1 MSHQFTIDGI
11 EEVFRDDVLRLIANL
26 RRQLEHLREKPD
38 DPTSIEDVR
47 ATGHSLKGTS
57 SLVGLICLSR
67 CGAVIERMAEV
78 ASTFATSEPSQA
90 VAVFSFLGDSLPIVE
105 RLLEASLERSTVQVQ
120 EALFREVCA
129 VFPVQLQGY
138 FEGFVQPLPASG
150 ASAEP
155 AAPAGE
161 RSEEDEFARELAE
174 VFALELQEQLENV
187 PGELELLANF
197 DTRPMASR
205 QLNRIF
211 HTIKGSAAMV
221 GLSELSE
228 TAKRFEKLFGDPDR
242 LSLEVLE
249 QAQPDM
255 EIIYSTAS
263 LPAPDVAMAFR
274 KAAEAAAP
282 GQAELDRELLEA
294 FSIEAQEAIERT
306 EQLLLELERQ
316 PEDTEVLQALFR
328 EFHTLKGASR
338 AVGLDAAG
346 EQLHLGESLL
356 ESVVEGEV
364 AVDPGKLVDFLFR
377 LTDSVVALINRS
389 RGVEDPRRQIMSN
402 VEDAVAGLCA
412 PAEGAPVVAPVAPA
426 APEIGAPLAKIPVAE
441 VPVEMAAAPVA
452 EPAAPAVAE
461 AEAGVVRV
469 QAGRLDALLNQVGQL
484 VVTRTRM
491 DQKIHS
497 FADLRG
503 RLDYCRTRL
512 ADTIEGFQKRF
523 EFTIGDSNPMAA
535 QLSDAAGTESGP
547 GSATARGRADEYFTD
562 LEFDKY
568 DDFNILARSVI
579 ELATDTGEV
588 ANQLDQFVEA
598 LGEEVRQFSKITSS
612 LQRQITGLRLVP
624 IDVVFRRLLRPVR
637 DAARQEGKLVRLEV
651 QGGDVQLDRAVVEGL
666 YPPLLHIV
674 RNCVSH
680 GIELPGVR
688 EVRGKPHTGTIRVA
702 ATARHNSVTL
712 TVVDDGAGIDF
723 LKIEKKARH
732 LGLLESD
739 APATREQLLSFI
751 FRSGFSTQEA
761 VTDLAGRGVG
771 MDVVA
776 RQVAALNGSLLV
788 DSQDGL
794 GTSMRLA
801 LPVTTSIDEVLILEA
816 GAQVYALPVDF
827 VERVVA
833 VGEGDV
839 VSEGDRSMLTVG
851 DELVQAIYLA
861 PLVREALPE
870 GNAVAVVLRAGER
883 AMALIV
889 DHVRAQ
895 QEVVIRPLSRLLGA
909 HPFLSGA
916 TISGAGAVIFV
927 LHVGRL
933 FEILG
938 YTAEQFVEEAVQG
951 PVVST
956 ELEEAAK
963 TILVVDDSISVRK
976 LATRFLESDGFEVEV
991 AIDGLDALEKLGQKK
1006 YRAVVT
1012 DLEMP
1017 RMNGYDLC
1025 EAIRSMPALRNLPII
1040 VCTSRASDKHRRRAA
1055 DAGAD
1060 GYITK
1065 PFSKEEIVAEIMRVT
1080 EWRGSGAKGA
1090 TGTAS

>member
-26 RRQLEHLREKPD
+26 RRQLEQLREKPD
-38 DPTSIEDVR
+38 DSVAIEDVR

-57 SLVGLICLSR
+57 SLVGLVCLSR

-78 ASTFATSEPSQA
+78 ASTFATAEPAQA
-90 VAVFSFLGDSLPIVE
+90 IAVFSCLGDSLSIIE
-105 RLLEASLERSTVQVQ
+105 RLLESSLQRSGIQ
-120 EALFREVCA
+120 EQESLFREVCA
-129 VFPVQLQGY
+129 VFPPHLQGY
-138 FEGFVQPLPASG
+138 FEGFVQPLPPSG
-150 ASAEP
+150 TPAEP
-155 AAPAGE
+155 TAPAAE
-161 RSEEDEFARELAE
+161 LSEEDEFARELAE

-187 PGELELLANF
+187 PGELELLANL
-197 DTRPMASR
+197 DTRPMSSR

-221 GLSELSE
+221 GLTELSE
-228 TAKRFEKLFGDPDR
+228 TAKGFEKLFGDPDR
-242 LSLEVLE
+242 LSFEVLE
-249 QAQPDM
+249 QAQPDLQR
-255 EIIYSTAS
+255 IYSIAG
-263 LPAPDVAMAFR
+263 LPSPDLAVAFR
-274 KAAEAAAP
+274 KAAEAVAP

-294 FSIEAQEAIERT
+294 FSIEAQESIERT
-306 EQLLLELERQ
+306 EQLLLDLERQ
-316 PEDTEVLQALFR
+316 PEDTAVLQALFR

-338 AVGLDAAG
+338 AVGLDTAG

-356 ESVVEGEV
+356 ESVVEAEV
-364 AVDPGKLVDFLFR
+364 SVEPGKLVDFLFR

-389 RGVEDPRRQIMSN
+389 RGVEDPRRQVMGN
-402 VEDAVAGLCA
+402 VEEAVAALCV
-412 PAEGAPVVAPVAPA
+412 PAEAAEVAPTVAA
-426 APEIGAPLAKIPVAE
+426 AEEVARPVERAAVE
-441 VPVEMAAAPVA
+441 APVEMAAAPSV
-452 EPAAPAVAE
+452 EPAAPAAVVAE

-491 DQKIHS
+491 DQKIQS

-535 QLSDAAGTESGP
+535 QLSAVAQDQVGGEGAA
-547 GSATARGRADEYFTD
+547 ARGRADDYFTD

-651 QGGDVQLDRAVVEGL
+651 EGGDVQLDRAVVEGL

-688 EVRGKPHTGTIRVA
+688 EVRGKPHTGTIRIT

-723 LKIEKKARH
+723 LKIEKKARQ
-732 LGLLESD
+732 LGLLEPD
-739 APATREQLLSFI
+739 ASATREQLLSFI

-801 LPVTTSIDEVLILEA
+801 LPVTTSIDEVLILET
-816 GAQVYALPVDF
+816 GPQLYALPVDF

-839 VSEGDRSMLTVG
+839 VTEGDRTMLTVG

-870 GNAVAVVLRAGER
+870 GNAVAVILRAGER
-883 AMALIV
+883 AMGLIV
-889 DHVRAQ
+889 DQVRAQ
-895 QEVVIRPLSRLLGA
+895 QEVVIRPLSRVLGA

-938 YTAEQFVEEAVQG
+938 YTAEQFVEAETVRPLLPAQV
-951 PVVST
+951 
-956 ELEEAAK
+956 EEAAK
-963 TILVVDDSISVRK
+963 TVLVVDDSISVRK

-991 AIDGLDALEKLGQKK
+991 AVDGLDALEKLGQKK
-1006 YRAVVT
+1006 YRVVVT

-1017 RMNGYDLC
+1017 RMNGFDLC
-1025 EAIRSMPALRNLPII
+1025 EAIRSTPALQNLPII
-1040 VCTSRASDKHRRRAA
+1040 VCTSRASEKHRRRAA

-1060 GYITK
+1060 GYVTK
-1065 PFSKEEIVAEIMRVT
+1065 PFSKEEIVAEILRVT
-1080 EWRGSGAKGA
+1080 EWRGSGVRGA